1 MRKFLEGSRTI
12 AEFVRLCR
20 PEVITAYP
28 ITPQTH
34 IVENLAQM
42 VADGELEAQM
52 ANVESEHSA
61 ASVVLGSS
69 AVGARTFTATS
80 SQGLMLMAEVLFNIA
95 GMRLPVVLTCANRA
109 MSAPIN
115 IWNDH
120 QDSMSV
126 RDSGFLQ
133 FYSENTQET
142 GDLILLCYRIAEHQE
157 VSLPAMVCLDGYILT
172 HNSEIVDVPTE
183 EQVREFVP
191 AFQPLHKLDVEDP
204 ISMGLLFEPAHYM
217 ETRYSIQEGME
228 RALELLPEAEADF
241 EKVFGRP
248 LTARLEAYRCEDAES
263 SLVALGSVVGT
274 IKDFVDERREAG
286 EKLGVLKM
294 VSYRPFPA
302 EDIYQALRGASQVGV
317 LEKAVSLGGEAPV
330 VAEIR
335 SLFYG
340 RPEQPKI
347 SGFVIGLGGRDIRH
361 ATLEEVMEKLAGP
374 AVTNEYIDLK
384 TEVEVA

>member
-12 AEFVRLCR
+12 AEFVQLCR

-42 VADGELEAQM
+42 VADGDLDSQM

-61 ASVVLGSS
+61 ASTVLGAS
-69 AVGARTFTATS
+69 AAGARTFTATS
-80 SQGLMLMAEVLFNIA
+80 SQGLMLMSEVLFNIA

-109 MSAPIN
+109 MSAPIS

-126 RDSGFLQ
+126 RDCGFLQ
-133 FYSENTQET
+133 FYAENSQET
-142 GDLILLCYRIAEHQE
+142 GDLVLLAYRIGEHRE
-157 VSLPAMVCLDGYILT
+157 VSLPVMVCLDGYLLT
-172 HNSEIVDVPTE
+172 HNSEVVDVPE
-183 EQVREFVP
+183 EVQVQQFVP
-191 AFQPLHKLDVEDP
+191 PFQPLNKLDVEEP
-204 ISMGLLFEPAHYM
+204 VSMGLLFEPQHYM
-217 ETRYSIQEGME
+217 ETRYSIQEAMD
-228 RALELLPEAEADF
+228 RALELLPEAEEDF

-248 LTARLEAYRCEDAES
+248 LTARVEAYRCDDAETI
-263 SLVALGSVVGT
+263 LVALGSVVGT
-274 IKDFVDERREAG
+274 VKEFVDDRREAG
-286 EKLGVLKM
+286 EKVGVLKM
-294 VSYRPFPA
+294 VAYRPFPA
-302 EDIYQALRGASQVGV
+302 EDIYQALRGATQVAV
-317 LEKAVSLGGEAPV
+317 VEKAVSLGGDAPV
-330 VAEIR
+330 VSEIR

-347 SGFVIGLGGRDIRH
+347 SGFVIGLGGRDVRPSN
-361 ATLEEVMEKLAGP
+361 LEEVMEKLAGP

-384 TEVEVA
+384 TEVEVG